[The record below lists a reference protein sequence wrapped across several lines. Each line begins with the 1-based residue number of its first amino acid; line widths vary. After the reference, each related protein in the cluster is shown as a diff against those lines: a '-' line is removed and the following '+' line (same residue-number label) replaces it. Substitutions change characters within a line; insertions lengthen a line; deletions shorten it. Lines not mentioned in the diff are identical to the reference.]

1 MTTFLNELNVKLQ
14 GKEKLLPDMYS
25 DIKSF
30 TDRTIDVDGKVS
42 IIFGCL
48 DLIQEVIRQ
57 GGSELHA
64 DATFKVV
71 PSSPKC
77 RQLFVMHFNIQNYS
91 IPIIYVLMESKTE
104 TAYTL
109 VLRKC
114 KALFPAIQ
122 PVCIMTY
129 YENAL
134 KNAFSNIYPES
145 IQNAC
150 YFHYVQ
156 CLVKNIRKNG
166 LSNYV
171 KNNRE
176 AQTCVKMVSVLALL
190 PPNKIDEGYQ
200 VIRKYARDNNVL
212 LCPQ

>member
-1 MTTFLNELNVKLQ
+1 MRGAEQYSWPLAELCMRHARRRNVPA
-14 GKEKLLPDMYS
+14 LPPTLVALA
-25 DIKSF
+25 DILETNPDRYTCCGHSF
-30 TDRTIDVDGKVS
+30 YQDRTIDVDGKVS

-156 CLVKNIRKNG
+156 VGI
-166 LSNYV
+166 
-171 KNNRE
+171 
-176 AQTCVKMVSVLALL
+176 
-190 PPNKIDEGYQ
+190 
-200 VIRKYARDNNVL
+200 
-212 LCPQ
+212 